1 MIKDFDHNYIILV
14 NGRLDK
20 FNLQFEDKEKVKLE
34 GINFLE
40 NCNYND
46 ETNLSSLN
54 KALSVGGFY
63 LEIKKIISVKNQ

>member
-40 NCNYND
+40 NYNIM
-46 ETNLSSLN
+46 TKQIFHLL
-54 KALSVGGFY
+54 
-63 LEIKKIISVKNQ
+63 IKHFQSGDF